1 MNKLGRSEQ
10 LILKIVR
17 KHRGKNNPISCRR
30 LEKITGFSSRKIR
43 RIIANLVVKH
53 HILIASVHYP
63 YGFYLITDKQG
74 AGLCLRQYYSRAKNV
89 VNRARILSEAVKKK
103 FGIKYQ
109 EEFDFVRK
117 RKPPARKRPYQDCRR
132 RFKLSL

>member
-1 MNKLGRSEQ
+1 MNKMSHLEKTISR
-10 LILKIVR
+10 ILK
-17 KHRGKNNPISCRR
+17 KYRGISNPIRCRR

-43 RIIANLVVKH
+43 RIIANLVIKH
-53 HILIASVHYP
+53 HILIASSVHYP

-74 AGLCLRQYYSRAKNV
+74 AELCLKQYYSRAKNV

-103 FGIKYQ
+103 FGISYQ

-117 RKPPARKRPYQDCRR
+117 RK
-132 RFKLSL
+132 KL